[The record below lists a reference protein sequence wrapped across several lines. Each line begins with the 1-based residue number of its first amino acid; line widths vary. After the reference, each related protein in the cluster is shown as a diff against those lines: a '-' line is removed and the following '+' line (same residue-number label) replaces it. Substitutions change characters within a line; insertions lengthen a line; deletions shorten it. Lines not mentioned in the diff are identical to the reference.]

1 MDRSKQTHLQ
11 LKRLLT
17 LEKNRFCADCRAIS
31 PRWASV
37 NIGVFICIKCSAV
50 HRNMGVHISKV
61 RSVDLDKWRQE
72 WVQTM
77 AKRGNKQVNQSFEI
91 PSAFHIN
98 PSTMS
103 ECREDF
109 IRKKYEHQIWNRP
122 IETKTEK
129 NENFVENGFG
139 QNRENGGK
147 QSEETILQKNQKI
160 DFDKDSQKTDRL
172 DFGFD
177 TFRSEDSAVSKNNQN
192 DRSERSS
199 EKLLN

>member
-103 ECREDF
+103 ECRFFE
-109 IRKKYEHQIWNRP
+109 
-122 IETKTEK
+122 IEILEKILSERNMNTKS
-129 NENFVENGFG
+129 G
-139 QNRENGGK
+139 
-147 QSEETILQKNQKI
+147 
-160 DFDKDSQKTDRL
+160 TDRL
-172 DFGFD
+172 K
-177 TFRSEDSAVSKNNQN
+177 R
-192 DRSERSS
+192 
-199 EKLLN
+199 KLKKMKILLKTVLVKIGKMVENRAKKRFYRKTRKLILTKTAKKQIV